1 MDTTWTP
8 EIFNDELRR
17 LAKLAGTGK
26 YAEILSRYSVEV
38 MR

>member
-8 EIFNDELRR
+8 EIFNDELCR
-17 LAKLAGTGK
+17 LAKLASTGK